1 MSLTDIEIRQ
11 VKDKVLF
18 SEIDTP
24 FTKYVE
30 GVKKVTNICNDLLS
44 GSLDTSKDGINGSNA
59 FNEITINSLSEA
71 SELHFLEVQSAIDTK
86 KVSVENWQQSND
98 QVRKDIENNVG
109 EVLPELKNIHS
120 RLRSRIGKLQ
130 ALYDSVKSINQ
141 EFNTLATGRT
151 SLAVSQE
158 EWEQELGKDITH
170 QLIKQNHLKI
180 ESRYSKQEKLGVYE
194 DFSNGPKEA
203 KRLNIAMKSDIT
215 KLTKEIDLYK
225 HKWLKDADIFSKI
238 TNVLQDELS
247 KRDVPLNGPDIDMEG
262 NEDSEEDDEDEA
274 RNNADEDRLKRQ
286 RFDEDENKHE
296 HSAEYSDE
304 EHDQVSE
311 AVNVSESEDQDIIMD
326 NEEDGEEGDKIENE
340 SDVYGTKDAS
350 MEHELPNELTQS
362 DDIDDQTQESSTVT
376 GEQDETENLSEP
388 HVDT

>member
-1 MSLTDIEIRQ
+1 M
-11 VKDKVLF
+11 
-18 SEIDTP
+18 
-24 FTKYVE
+24 
-30 GVKKVTNICNDLLS
+30 
-44 GSLDTSKDGINGSNA
+44 
-59 FNEITINSLSEA
+59 
-71 SELHFLEVQSAIDTK
+71 
-86 KVSVENWQQSND
+86 
-98 QVRKDIENNVG
+98 
-109 EVLPELKNIHS
+109 
-120 RLRSRIGKLQ
+120 
-130 ALYDSVKSINQ
+130 
-141 EFNTLATGRT
+141 
-151 SLAVSQE
+151 
-158 EWEQELGKDITH
+158 
-170 QLIKQNHLKI
+170 
-180 ESRYSKQEKLGVYE
+180 YE

-203 KRLNIAMKSDIT
+203 RRLNIAMKSDIT

-262 NEDSEEDDEDEA
+262 NENSDEDDEDEA

-362 DDIDDQTQESSTVT
+362 DDIDAQTQESSTVT
-376 GEQDETENLSEP
+376 GEQVETENLSEP
-388 HVDT
+388 YVDT